1 VTPQGNALLY
11 VERKRLRVTRR
22 RNLENRN
29 EYRKERSGHVWHFES
44 PKDLK
49 PQAPHVSDRF
59 DIAKNAKPVPTV
71 TEKVLILEPARVIQ
85 TTVARKAKVVNLEA
99 DGVVR
104 ATHCPQGRRWMKG

>member
-1 VTPQGNALLY
+1 L
-11 VERKRLRVTRR
+11 
-22 RNLENRN
+22 
-29 EYRKERSGHVWHFES
+29 
-44 PKDLK
+44 
-49 PQAPHVSDRF
+49 
-59 DIAKNAKPVPTV
+59 KNAKPVPTV